1 MLADTGGAYLEPT
14 VVTGA
19 GPDNVLVREELFGPV
34 LTVQVI
40 GDESEALRVAQDTPY
55 GLAAAVWTDNLGAAY
70 RISRA
75 LKAGTVWVNCYEE
88 GDKRAVRRRQAVRV
102 GARQVP
108 SCDGRVHRP
117 QDHLDQLWMRGGPRR
132 FRPIVVIPAR
142 FSASA
147 SVLRSRAE
155 VTAARLV
162 ESVWAAGGEPLT
174 VHPDAPGAVLDD
186 ALVDAV
192 AKRFSMADAI
202 LLPGG
207 GDMSARWSGQQV
219 HDTLYDVDE
228 EQDAFDLALGRW
240 ALRDGIPLLA
250 ICRGNQVVN
259 VARGGDLVQ
268 DMTEATGR
276 DHRHL
281 VHDIELDAESPL
293 RKVVDG
299 DRLTISCYHHQCL
312 GVLGRGLRPAAH
324 ASDRTV
330 EAVTIDGHE
339 GWYLGVQWHPEDS
352 ADTDPVQASIFR
364 AFVDAAR

>member
-1 MLADTGGAYLEPT
+1 M
-14 VVTGA
+14 
-19 GPDNVLVREELFGPV
+19 
-34 LTVQVI
+34 
-40 GDESEALRVAQDTPY
+40 DE
-55 GLAAAVWTDNLGAAY
+55 
-70 RISRA
+70 
-75 LKAGTVWVNCYEE
+75 
-88 GDKRAVRRRQAVRV
+88 
-102 GARQVP
+102 
-108 SCDGRVHRP
+108 
-117 QDHLDQLWMRGGPRR
+117 PRR
-132 FRPIVVIPAR
+132 GPLRSRPIVVIPAR
-142 FSASA
+142 FSEGAT
-147 SVLRSRAE
+147 VLRHRAE
-155 VTAARLV
+155 VTAAKLV
-162 ESVWAAGGEPLT
+162 ASVWAAGGEPLT

-228 EQDAFDLALGRW
+228 EQDAFDLALARW

-268 DMTEATGR
+268 
-276 DHRHL
+276 
-281 VHDIELDAESPL
+281 DIELDAESPL

-312 GVLGRGLRPAAH
+312 GVLGQGLRPAAH
-324 ASDRTV
+324 ASDGTI

-364 AFVDAAR
+364 AFIEAAR